1 MESQIIFPAV
11 LITLTAMLVILGIQI
26 FYILKEFRET
36 VKKINTVLDDT
47 KTISQSFSQPVS
59 WVSGLVMGLKSTNLL
74 ANIFKGGKNVRQ
86 S

>member
-11 LITLTAMLVILGIQI
+11 LITLTAMLVILGAQV

-36 VKKINTVLDDT
+36 VKKVNTVLDDT

>member
-11 LITLTAMLVILGIQI
+11 LITLTAMLVILGAQI

-36 VKKINTVLDDT
+36 VKKVNTVLDDT

-59 WVSGLVMGLKSTNLL
+59 WVSGLIMGLKSTNLL

-86 S
+86 

>member
-1 MESQIIFPAV
+1 
-11 LITLTAMLVILGIQI
+11 MLVILGAQV

-36 VKKINTVLDDT
+36 VKKVNTVLDDT